1 MTISRRILTG
11 GLLSLAPLPA
21 AAQFNLPGGASGLL
35 DQAQGMRR
43 TPAAGSSGGLAS
55 GLGAGLGQNEIGAG
69 LKDAIKVASRRVIG
83 QVGKPDGFYGDPAIR
98 IPLPGP
104 LERVREPLRM
114 AGASGM
120 LDDLVLRMN
129 RGAEQAAPKAL
140 NIFVDAASNMTFAD
154 ARGILTG
161 PPDSLTQYF
170 RRTTSS
176 SLTGEFQPIVRTA
189 LNGAGAMRVMDS
201 VRSRAGSLPFLGQS
215 LGGFDLVAFT
225 VARALDG
232 LFHYLGTEEASI
244 RANPAARSTDLLRK
258 VFG

>member
-1 MTISRRILTG
+1 MQNLSRRFLMG
-11 GLLSLAPLPA
+11 GLLALAPLRA
-21 AAQFNLPGGASGLL
+21 QAQFSANDLL
-35 DQAQGMRR
+35 GQVQGMRR
-43 TPAAGSSGGLAS
+43 APAAAGGSA

-83 QVGKPDGFYGDPAIR
+83 QVVKPNGFYGDPAIR

-104 LERVREPLRM
+104 LEQVREPLRM

-140 NIFVDAASNMTFAD
+140 NIFVDAASNMSFAD

-161 PPDSLTQYF
+161 PQDSLTQYF

-176 SLTGEFQPIVRTA
+176 ALTGEFQPIVRTA
-189 LNGAGAMRVMDS
+189 LTGAGAMRVMQS
-201 VRSRAGSLPFLGQS
+201 VEKRASTIPFLGQS
-215 LGGFDLVAFT
+215 LGGFDLVSFT
-225 VARALDG
+225 VGRALDG
-232 LFHYLGTEEASI
+232 VFHYIGTEEAAI